1 MVEVEVLLPKADP
14 NMSEGRIIEWIKKE
28 GDRVQA
34 GETLANVETEKL
46 EFPVESPVSGI
57 LKRVLVSPG
66 DMVGI
71 SKLIAVIETE
81 G

>member
-1 MVEVEVLLPKADP
+1 LVEVEVLLPKADP

-46 EFPVESPVSGI
+46 EFPVESPASGVLQRI
-57 LKRVLVSPG
+57 LVQPG
-66 DMVGI
+66 DTVECRK
-71 SKLIAVIETE
+71 SSP
-81 G
+81 

>member
-1 MVEVEVLLPKADP
+1 LVEVEVLLPKADP
-14 NMSEGRIIEWIKKE
+14 NMTEGKIIEWLKKE

-46 EFPVESPVSGI
+46 EFPVESPASGM
-57 LKRVLVSPG
+57 LKRVLVQQG
-66 DMVGI
+66 DTVEI